1 MSRQFEFKPAIRSS
15 VPLLIGLFGASGSG
29 KTFTALRLATGIQR
43 VFPGDILFIDTESRR
58 ALHYS
63 NLFQFKHM
71 EFKAP
76 FGSLDYLEALK
87 YAKNHNPSVIVVD
100 SFSLEHEGE
109 MGMLDY
115 HEKELDRL
123 AGNDYKK
130 RQTMT
135 MLAWSRPK
143 ADRRK
148 LINGLL
154 QLNSNFIF
162 CFRAKETSKPVKD
175 PVTKKT
181 TIENFGFLPIAG
193 SEFVYEMTINCMLP
207 PHSNGVP
214 EWSSENKGEAMMMKL
229 PEQFK
234 HIFNKPGIQLTEDI
248 GEQLALWAKGDDKIK
263 PVSKPV
269 NQPKSEPVNNP
280 VSVDYGEF
288 NFSEPKKPTLRDS
301 FEDWFNG
308 CQDLALAD
316 RCRDT
321 CEKNGWT
328 DDVIN
333 WAITQ
338 MRNSQ
343 NG

>member
-1 MSRQFEFKPAIRSS
+1 MNRQFEFKPAVRSS

-43 VFPGDILFIDTESRR
+43 VFQGDILFIDTESRR

-63 NLFQFKHM
+63 NLFKFKHM

-87 YAKNHNPSVIVVD
+87 YARSQNPSVIIVD

-130 RQTMT
+130 RQAMT
-135 MLAWSRPK
+135 MLAWSKPK

-175 PVTKKT
+175 PVSKKT

-207 PHSNGVP
+207 PHSSGVP
-214 EWSSENKGEAMMMKL
+214 EWHSDNKGEAMMMKL

-234 HIFNKPGIQLTEDI
+234 HIFNKPGIQLTEEI
-248 GEQLALWAKGDDKIK
+248 GEKLALWAKGDEKPKPESQKVDRSVSQPVDSPAPSEFDFSARPEDKL
-263 PVSKPV
+263 
-269 NQPKSEPVNNP
+269 
-280 VSVDYGEF
+280 
-288 NFSEPKKPTLRDS
+288 PTLRDS
-301 FEDWFNG
+301 FEEWYNG
-308 CQDLALAD
+308 CHDKSVANK
-316 RCRDT
+316 CRET

-328 DDVIN
+328 DDVIK
-333 WAITQ
+333 WAIAQ
-338 MRNSQ
+338 MRNLS